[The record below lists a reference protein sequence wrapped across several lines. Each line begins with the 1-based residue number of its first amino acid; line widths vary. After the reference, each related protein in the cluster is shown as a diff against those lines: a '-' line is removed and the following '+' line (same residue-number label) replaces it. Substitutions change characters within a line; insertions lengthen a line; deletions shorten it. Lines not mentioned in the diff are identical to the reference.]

1 MSPNLPSILVVDD
14 EARGAELLQRTLRG
28 HASVETA
35 VSGDEAWDNFE
46 RGHFDLVISDQRMP
60 GLSGVELLGRI
71 ADHDDTVGRILIT
84 GYSDLAAT
92 VEAINVGRVHA
103 YLHKPCSPPDLR
115 ATVFEVLDRVR
126 HARENSSQTCD
137 LDTAGAKVVA
147 TEPLAAIGKLIA
159 MTVHD
164 LRASLTTLAG
174 ISREIVDATGEEL
187 QDLKRDLDAE
197 VGHMKHMKQL
207 CEEMLEVTHPSDGA
221 LSRRPEPIDEVV
233 ETAISGLIETASAY
247 GVEVE
252 MQLAAGVEL
261 DLDEAGLRRALRY
274 LIVDALEAMP
284 DGGHLRVATS
294 VDGDAVVIALT
305 DSGRGIPEGIAEKIF
320 EPLVTQG
327 KRGGSGLGLA
337 VVQKFA
343 HDHGGALEVGKP
355 EGGGTSFTLRFPL
368 GNET

>member
-14 EARGAELLQRTLRG
+14 EMRGAELLQRTLRG
-28 HASVETA
+28 SASVETA
-35 VSGDEAWDNFE
+35 ASGDEAWEIFE

-60 GLSGVELLGRI
+60 GLSGVELLGKV
-71 ADHDDTVGRILIT
+71 ADRDDTVGRILIT

-92 VEAINVGRVHA
+92 VEAINLGRVHA

-115 ATVFEVLDRVR
+115 TAVFGVLDRVR
-126 HARENSSQTCD
+126 RARENSSPTPD
-137 LDTAGAKVVA
+137 LNAAKGRLA
-147 TEPLAAIGKLIA
+147 AFAAIGKMIALI
-159 MTVHD
+159 VHD
-164 LRASLTTLAG
+164 LRTPLAALAG
-174 ISREIVDATGEEL
+174 ISSGVADASDKGL
-187 QDLKRDLDAE
+187 QDLKQDLNAE
-197 VGHMKHMKQL
+197 VGRMKQM
-207 CEEMLEVTHPSDGA
+207 CEELLEVTRASEGA
-221 LSRRPEPIDEVV
+221 PSRRPEPIDEVV
-233 ETAISGLIETASAY
+233 ETVLSNLIETASAS

-261 DLDEAGLRRALRY
+261 DLDEGRLHRALQN
-274 LIVDALEAMP
+274 LVTNALEAMP

-294 VDGDAVVIALT
+294 VDGDAVAIAVT
-305 DSGRGIPEGIAEKIF
+305 HSGRDIPDEIAEKIF

-343 HDHGGALEVGKP
+343 HDHGGAVEVGKP
-355 EGGGTSFTLRFPL
+355 EGGGVSFTLRLPL